1 MYRRMW
7 IFVEGRDDRR
17 FVDAVLRPILEKE
30 YDFFDTW
37 EYAQETPKKVVEF
50 LRAMKAMRADCLLLA
65 DIDDSPCVS
74 AKKEVLGKRFQQALE
89 PADAVVV
96 VREIESW
103 YIAGLD
109 DETCQELG
117 IASLSCTDQVTKEQF
132 RTLVPKRFDGSVAD
146 FMIEMLR
153 PYRTQEA
160 RARNRSFGY
169 LMDLLETR
177 LNEA

>member
-7 IFVEGRDDRR
+7 VFVEGKDDRR
-17 FVDAVLRPILEKE
+17 FVNAVLRPILEEE
-30 YDFFDTW
+30 YDFVDTW
-37 EYAQETPKKVVEF
+37 EYAQETPKKVIQF
-50 LRAMKAMRADCLLLA
+50 LRAMKSMKAGCLFLA

-74 AKKEVLGKRFQQALE
+74 AKRDVLGARFPQALE

-103 YIAGLD
+103 YMAGLD

-117 IASLSCTDQVTKEQF
+117 ITGLSCTDDLTKEQF
-132 RTLVPKRFDGSVAD
+132 RTLIPKRFDGSVAD
-146 FMIEMLR
+146 FMIELLR
-153 PYRTQEA
+153 AYRTEVA
-160 RARNRSFGY
+160 RARNRPFCY